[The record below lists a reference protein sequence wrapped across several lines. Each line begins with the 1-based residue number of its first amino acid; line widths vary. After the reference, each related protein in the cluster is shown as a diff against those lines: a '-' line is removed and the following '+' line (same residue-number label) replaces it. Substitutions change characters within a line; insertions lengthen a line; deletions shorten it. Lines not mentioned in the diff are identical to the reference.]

1 MVVGSIGLV
10 LLWVLIID
18 FSCFVVNL
26 CVYLFFGVCYVCEFY
41 DLFML
46 WQIVV
51 YNLWLL
57 VLLVLE
63 YNGDLVWVVDYFDV
77 LVLCGLYVCQI
88 G

>member
-1 MVVGSIGLV
+1 MDCDGGDVFMVVGSIGLV

-46 WQIVV
+46 W
-51 YNLWLL
+51 
-57 VLLVLE
+57 
-63 YNGDLVWVVDYFDV
+63 
-77 LVLCGLYVCQI
+77 
-88 G
+88 